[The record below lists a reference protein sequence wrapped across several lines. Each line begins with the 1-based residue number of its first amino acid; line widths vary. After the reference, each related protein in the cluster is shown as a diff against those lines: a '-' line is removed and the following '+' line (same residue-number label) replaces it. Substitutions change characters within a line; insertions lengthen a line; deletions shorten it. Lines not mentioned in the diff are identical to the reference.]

1 MRLGERPGRLAA
13 AFVFLAAAT
22 PGLARAAVETRSGT
36 IAILTADDFEH
47 GRSERIVA
55 LADERGARSSLDL
68 PPGSQAPPPG
78 THVRV
83 HGTPGAGRF
92 SVDELE
98 VLEDPGAAASPSVS
112 GNSTVI
118 AILVKF
124 LDTAAEPYT
133 VPQIQARM
141 FGAGNVSDYY
151 KEVSYGSHTLSGT
164 VTNWLTATINTP
176 TTCDPYSVSAQADA
190 RAADAGYNPYA
201 YQKRVYVFPH
211 IPCGWSGLGGGSQA
225 WINQAASNLVVGHE
239 LGHCFGVGHSS
250 SLDCGA
256 TVLESPCTVSE
267 YGDPF
272 SIMGNSQARHF
283 PAYMKSQLGYLP
295 AGTKA
300 IHGGGMAIYTLDP
313 IEQAGGS
320 LYAVQVSL
328 IAPQRTYWIEYRQP
342 IGFDG
347 TMSGNPVSGA
357 MIRLAPGYPA
367 FSCST
372 CLLDMTPTDAGFG
385 NAALVV
391 GETYVDAEAG
401 LRVTPLSADASS
413 LVVEIELGPSPEL
426 GVDRHPLGA
435 NPYPNGV
442 LESGETATVEPS
454 YFNAGGS
461 PVPMTG
467 TATSFTGPGPGAT
480 YSITD
485 AAADYGDVPAG
496 QLASCFDATG
506 NCYSVTAYAA
516 ARPALHWDAAF
527 EETLSDT
534 SVRSWPIHIGRSFAD
549 VASTRGDYRYVET
562 VLHKGITSGCG
573 GTSFCPDGTLSRAQ
587 MAVFLLRAE
596 HGSAYV
602 PPAATGLVFGDVPA
616 GSFAAAWIERL
627 AAEGITAGCGGGAN
641 FCPNDPV
648 TRAQMAVFL
657 LKTEHGSSWTP
668 PSASGD
674 FSDVPVGN
682 PFAPWVEA
690 LKDEGVTAG
699 CGAGLYCPNAATRR
713 GQMAVFL
720 TKGFQ
725 LNLYGP

>member
-13 AFVFLAAAT
+13 AFVFLAAFA
-22 PGLARAAVETRSGT
+22 GGFARAAVETRSGT
-36 IAILTADDFEH
+36 IEILTADDFEH

-55 LADERGARSSLDL
+55 LADEEGARTALDL
-68 PPGSQAPPPG
+68 PAGAEAPERG
-78 THVRV
+78 TRVRV
-83 HGTPGAGRF
+83 TGTALAGRF
-92 SVDELE
+92 SVERLE
-98 VLEDPGAAASPSVS
+98 VLEAPEAAAAPAVS

-118 AILVKF
+118 AILIKF
-124 LDTAAEPYT
+124 LDTTTEPYT
-133 VPQIQARM
+133 VSQIQTRM

-151 KEVSYGSHTLSGT
+151 EEVSYGTHTLSGT

-176 TTCDPYSVSAQADA
+176 TTCDPYAVSAQADA
-190 RAADAGYNPYA
+190 RATDAGYNPYT

-211 IPCGWSGLGGGSQA
+211 IPCGWAGLGGGSQA

-300 IHGGGMAIYTLDP
+300 THGSGTATYTIAP
-313 IEQAGGS
+313 IEQAGRS
-320 LYAVQVSL
+320 LYAVQIPL
-328 IAPQRTYWIEYRQP
+328 ADPQRTYWIEYRQP

-357 MIRLAPGYPA
+357 LMRLAPGYPA
-367 FSCST
+367 FSCTT
-372 CLLDMTPTDAGFG
+372 CLLDMTPTDGGFG

-401 LRVTPLSADASS
+401 LRVTPLSADASA
-413 LVVEIELGPSPEL
+413 LVVQIELGPSPEL

-454 YFNAGGS
+454 YLNGGAS
-461 PVPMTG
+461 PASMTG
-467 TATSFTGPGPGAT
+467 TATSFIGPGPGAT
-480 YSITD
+480 YTIVDST
-485 AAADYGDVPAG
+485 ADYGSVPAG

-516 ARPALHWDAAF
+516 SRPALHWDATF
-527 EETLSDT
+527 EETLSDA
-534 SVRSWPIHIGRSFAD
+534 SVRSWPLHIGRSFGD
-549 VASTRGDYRYVET
+549 VAATRGDYRYVET

-573 GTSFCPDGTLSRAQ
+573 GTSFCPDGTLTRAQ

-602 PPAATGLVFGDVPA
+602 PPAATGTVFDDVA
-616 GSFAAAWIERL
+616 ANAFAADWIERL
-627 AAEGITAGCGGGAN
+627 AAEGVTAGCGSGAN

-657 LKTEHGSSWTP
+657 LKTEHGSSWAP
-668 PSASGD
+668 PAASGD

-699 CGAGLYCPNAATRR
+699 CGGGLYCPNAATRR

-720 TKGFQ
+720 TKGFH